1 MEVPLVVRMKLAPSF
16 KLKWNAQAGV
26 AVPQYTLLNGETA
39 LHKSESGQRMNAVS
53 ESRGKVGFIIEFA
66 SILDNL

>member
-1 MEVPLVVRMKLAPSF
+1 MKLAPSC
-16 KLKWNAQAGV
+16 KLKWNAQAGL
-26 AVPQYTLLNGETA
+26 AVPQHTLLNGETA